1 MFNENLNWRLDFLG
15 RFILSQ
21 KKKVRMNHKV
31 KMINLQYKDVRESI
45 RKTLILKANAQKE
58 AETAAANKGKV
69 TLSLEKMIKEWGS
82 YQEELR
88 ITMTKIKTELIKM
101 SKYTLAIQTD
111 YKGLTG
117 YVAGLKQDEITLK
130 CK

>member
-58 AETAAANKGKV
+58 AETASANKNKV

-88 ITMTKIKTELIKM
+88 ITMTKIKSELIKM
-101 SKYTLAIQTD
+101 SKYTIAIKTD
-111 YKGLTG
+111 
-117 YVAGLKQDEITLK
+117 
-130 CK
+130 